1 MCMGRLDVIGKTF
14 MGTVVLVV
22 TGITL
27 LVLFDIFVLQPR
39 DQVGFEIMHCME
51 EGEDRSRESFEACR
65 VQVLERRAR

>member
-14 MGTVVLVV
+14 MGTAVLVV
-22 TGITL
+22 AGITL

-39 DQVGFEIMHCME
+39 DQVGFEIMHCMDD
-51 EGEDRSRESFEACR
+51 DRSREAYEACR